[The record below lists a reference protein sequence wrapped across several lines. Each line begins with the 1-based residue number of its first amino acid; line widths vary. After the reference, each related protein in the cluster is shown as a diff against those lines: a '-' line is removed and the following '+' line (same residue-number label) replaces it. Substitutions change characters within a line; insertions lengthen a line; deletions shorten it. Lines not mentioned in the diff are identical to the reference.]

1 MPSNFVPGFMPS
13 MSGLHFDNNF
23 PHEPDLTI
31 TLPGG
36 ATIGIGDASNGLC
49 GGMVFTAMDF
59 HGAGVAPPPDAAPPP
74 GGSPLFNYLVRRLF
88 DSFGLPFGPGRYLW
102 LMNPALPDH
111 ETWASQAG
119 LAPHG
124 HAWVMI
130 NEEWPKIR
138 MDIDSGRL
146 SPLGLVKIRS
156 LNAGDLG
163 HNHQVVAWGYD
174 LNGNDL
180 TLHLYDPNNHDND
193 NVTMSLNIGDPAHT
207 TTVTY
212 SPSDGMDPFCFF
224 RTDYAFADPSSLV
237 AAPPRWHGWE
247 PLGGTITSGVAAASW
262 DANRLDCFARG
273 TDNHMWHKWWDGSAW
288 SGWEDLGGVIDD
300 APGGGLVGP
309 EPDRLLRPRHR
320 QRACGT
326 SGGTAR
332 LERLGE
338 PRRRCSRRRR
348 RSRPGAPNR
357 LDCFARGTDNHM
369 WHKWWDGAAWSG
381 WEDLGGDHRLDAPAA
396 VSWGPNRIDC
406 FVRGTDN
413 HMWHKWWDGSR
424 WSGWER
430 PRRASSP
437 PARRPRPG
445 RQPASTASSAGTDNH
460 MWHKWWDG
468 ALERLGG
475 PRRDHRRAPGGGL
488 VGPEPDRLLRPRDGQ
503 RMFHEWYG

>member
-13 MSGLHFDNNF
+13 TSGLHFDNSF

-74 GGSPLFNYLVRRLF
+74 GGSPLFNYIVRRLF

-163 HNHQVVAWGYD
+163 HNHQVVAFGYD

-193 NVTMSLNIGDPAHT
+193 NVTMSLNIGDPMHT
-207 TTVTY
+207 TVVTF

-237 AAPPRWHGWE
+237 AAPPRWHDWE
-247 PLGGTITSGVAAASW
+247 PLGGTITSGVGAASW
-262 DANRLDCFARG
+262 DANRLDCFVKG
-273 TDNHMWHKWWDGSAW
+273 TDNHMWHKWWDGFAW

-300 APGGGLVGP
+300 TPAAVSWG
-309 EPDRLLRPRHR
+309 
-320 QRACGT
+320 
-326 SGGTAR
+326 
-332 LERLGE
+332 
-338 PRRRCSRRRR
+338 
-348 RSRPGAPNR
+348 PNR
-357 LDCFARGTDNHM
+357 IDCFARGTDNHM

-381 WEDLGGDHRLDAPAA
+381 WEDLGGEITAGPAVASWAANRLDCFAKGTDNHLWHKWWDGAAWSGWEDLGGTIVDAPGA
-396 VSWGPNRIDC
+396 VSWGSNRIDC
-406 FVRGTDN
+406 FARGTDN
-413 HMWHKWWDGSR
+413 HMWHKWWDGAA
-424 WSGWER
+424 WSGWEDQGGTILSG
-430 PRRASSP
+430 PSAASWD
-437 PARRPRPG
+437 ANRLDCFAKG
-445 RQPASTASSAGTDNH
+445 IDNH

-468 ALERLGG
+468 AAWSGWEDLGG
-475 PRRDHRRAPGGGL
+475 VIDNAPGA
-488 VGPEPDRLLRPRDGQ
+488 VSWGPNRIDCFARGMDNQ
-503 RMFHEWYG
+503 MFHEWYG